1 LYDDAKKDK
10 VMMSIVITGIDK
22 EKAAALAKETG
33 IEAEYF
39 TADEKLVKTIMRS
52 NPGIVLWQNGV
63 LVQKWHYKKLPKWDE
78 IKSKYL
84 KK

>member
-1 LYDDAKKDK
+1 
-10 VMMSIVITGIDK
+10 MSLVITGIDK
-22 EKAAALAKETG
+22 DKADALAKETG
-33 IEAEYF
+33 IGADYF

-63 LVQKWHYKKLPKWDE
+63 LLQKWHYKKLPQWTE
-78 IKSKYL
+78 IKSQFL